1 MFRLLI
7 LVILVGFAIPVAAE
21 TQTRSESLPPHQ
33 VASNTSLAP
42 KKGRRIEIHVRD
54 SNLTKEQ
61 CKALIAN
68 YRSQAA
74 PDGQVSVH
82 KPSTLLGGELL
93 PWCVE
98 NFDGRSVTFNDTLFR

>member
-7 LVILVGFAIPVAAE
+7 LLLLVSLVIPIAAE
-21 TQTRSESLPPHQ
+21 AQVRSEPLPPHQ

-82 KPSTLLGGELL
+82 KTSTLLGGELL

-98 NFDGRSVTFNDTLFR
+98 NFDGRGVTFNDALFR